1 MKSEKVILYNTA
13 YQVIGKAITAFLGV
27 VMTFLMTR
35 YLGASGFGQ
44 YNFVL
49 AFVGM
54 AYIFADF
61 GLDPVLIRTRAD
73 GSLTAADF
81 RTLFTFRLGILGLLL
96 VGTMGAAKYY
106 FHYDSYITLG
116 IGIAGVAHICLMLS
130 STIWDL
136 LKGSLEYQKIV
147 LIQIM
152 TSIIHCVLVG
162 YGVYVQLPAVSF
174 FAILMLGYVVGFL
187 LSLKFSPFAVRIE
200 IRRVNLRKY
209 LVLAIPFIL
218 GVAVSIALSRLNI
231 LMLGNVYSPS
241 TYPYVGYYSLGMR
254 IFDVVILL
262 GGYYA
267 NTLYPFLSQSKGKVL
282 QRDSFLRYGSYALR
296 IALCVTAGMFVFAR
310 PFVTI
315 LAGPTFEPAI
325 AITQILAFAGG
336 LTILEGFLYSY
347 LLAMGREKVW
357 VIVSILTFVLNIVLN
372 NIYIVTHS
380 FIAVSWITVITHGF
394 ALLLSA
400 GTLLWIQSRKV
411 AC

>member
-13 YQVIGKAITAFLGV
+13 YQVIGKVITAFLGV

-81 RTLFTFRLGILGLLL
+81 RTLFTFRLIILGILL

-106 FHYDSYITLG
+106 FHYDSFITLG
-116 IGIAGVAHICLMLS
+116 IGIAGVAHIFLMLS

-147 LIQIM
+147 LIQIV
-152 TSIIHCVLVG
+152 TSIIHCVLIG
-162 YGVYVQLPAVSF
+162 YGVYVQLSPVSF
-174 FAILMLGYVVGFL
+174 FAILMLGYVGSFL

-200 IRRVNLRKY
+200 IQLTNLRKY
-209 LVLAIPFIL
+209 LVLAVPFIL

-231 LMLGNVYSPS
+231 LMLGNIYSPS

-267 NTLYPFLSQSKGKVL
+267 NTLYPFLSQSKGKAL
-282 QRDSFLRYGSYALR
+282 QRDAFLRYGSYALG

-325 AITQILAFAGG
+325 VITQILAFAGG

-357 VIVSILTFVLNIVLN
+357 VTISVLTFALNLILN

-380 FIAVSWITVITHGF
+380 FIAVSWITVATHGF

-400 GTLLWIQSRKV
+400 GALLWIQARK
-411 AC
+411 A